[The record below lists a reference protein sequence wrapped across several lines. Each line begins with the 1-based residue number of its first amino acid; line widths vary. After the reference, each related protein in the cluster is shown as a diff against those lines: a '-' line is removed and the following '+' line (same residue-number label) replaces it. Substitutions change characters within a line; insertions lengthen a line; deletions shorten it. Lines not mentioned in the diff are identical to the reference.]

1 MLTDKKALV
10 TGAQQGIGAAA
21 AIALARAGAD
31 VAINFLDDEDAAA
44 GVADAVR
51 QAGRRAVPIQG
62 DVASA
67 ASATSLVAAAA
78 DALGG
83 LDILVNNAGILPP
96 SDPLDVTEEE
106 WDRVLAV
113 NLKGSFFCAQRAARI
128 MIAAGAGG
136 AIVNLSSIV
145 VMGPARGPHYVAS
158 KGGIVTLTRSL
169 ASAWAPH
176 GIRVNAVAPGLI
188 DTAQPR
194 SYLSQDQFDRVAREM
209 IPLGRVG
216 ETSDVASAIVF
227 LAGSGA
233 GYITGQILHVNG
245 GQLMR

>member
-1 MLTDKKALV
+1 MLTDRKALV

-21 AIALARAGAD
+21 AVALARAGAD
-31 VAINFLDDEDAAA
+31 VAINFLDDRDAAA
-44 GVADAVR
+44 AVAEEVR
-51 QAGRRAVPIQG
+51 AAGRNALLIHG

-67 ASATSLVAAAA
+67 AGATTLVAEAAKS
-78 DALGG
+78 LGG

-113 NLKGSFFCAQRAARI
+113 NLKGSFFCAQQAARI
-128 MIAAGAGG
+128 MIAARTGG

-169 ASAWAPH
+169 ATAWAPH
-176 GIRVNAVAPGLI
+176 RIRVNAVAPGLI

-194 SYLSQDQFDRVAREM
+194 AYLSQEQLDRAAQEM
-209 IPLGRVG
+209 IPLGRIG
-216 ETSDVASAIVF
+216 HTKDVAAAIVF
-227 LAGSGA
+227 LAGGGA
-233 GYITGQILHVNG
+233 DYITGQTLHVNG
-245 GQLMR
+245 GQLLR